1 MSAGFGAERAKNGK
15 AVVIINDDE
24 VTKLLKKYKKLKK
37 YRNSSLYK
45 IKTMDG
51 TETIISSLL
60 DELEVGLDDGQTLST

>member
-1 MSAGFGAERAKNGK
+1 MSSGFGAERAKNGK

-45 IKTMDG
+45 VKTMDG

-60 DELEVGLDDGQTLST
+60 GNHQVGFENG